1 VTAWTCDATVGADIR
16 VPLSQL
22 PPAVVAE
29 VEGLLTFANPAYAE
43 TQKQGRS
50 VHDVPQRL
58 HYARRERSHL
68 VLPRGA
74 TTTFRAVVVKHGGMV
89 TTTPAV
95 SYLPPEAGQP
105 EHLAADA
112 LEVAGR
118 SYQVEAENKLLT
130 RLQGYVVLPCGGGKT
145 TLGVRAMLRSRQ
157 PGLVLVHTQD
167 LADQWAATMLRI
179 GRDPRRVRVIGAG
192 RGPNLRP
199 LKDGELAVAT
209 VQTLVR
215 AGDTAD
221 PLLRSAGVLLVDEAH
236 HVPSATMQAVVSRC
250 PARYRWGLTA
260 TPKRPD
266 GLDFILP
273 LLFGPQL
280 YALTAAD
287 LVRMGHLVVPRVL
300 PVLTGWA
307 PVPNVHYQRD
317 GRLDY
322 AATLTGLSLD
332 DARNELVVRLVRQAT
347 DDGRT
352 SLVLVQRVEHARVL
366 YRALSRVGVE
376 VAEATG
382 GVDKESRAA
391 RIRALRQ
398 GRISCLVA
406 TQLADEGLDV
416 PTLDLLVLAAPSK
429 AQGRAIQ
436 RVGRLMRPSEGKGI
450 PVVIDMIDAGPLRAQ
465 WRSRAEAYQREVGAV
480 MLDAVTA
487 ENAEAALASA
497 MLPAPARNAP
507 ASF

>member
-1 VTAWTCDATVGADIR
+1 MGADVR
-16 VPLSQL
+16 VELSSL
-22 PPAVVAE
+22 PSAVVAE
-29 VEGLLTFANPAYAE
+29 LEGLLTFANPEYAE
-43 TQKQGRS
+43 TQRQGRR
-50 VHDVPQRL
+50 VQDVPQRL
-58 HYARRERSHL
+58 YYARRDRQFL

-74 TTTFRAVVVKHGGMV
+74 STTLRSVVVKHGGLV
-89 TTTPAV
+89 KTLPEV
-95 SYLPPEAGQP
+95 VYLPPEEGAP
-105 EHLAADA
+105 DHLPADA
-112 LEVAGR
+112 LEVQGR
-118 SYQVEAENKLLT
+118 PYQVEAENKLLT

-179 GRDPRRVRVIGAG
+179 GRDPRRVRVVGAG
-192 RGPNLRP
+192 RGSNLRP
-199 LKDGELAVAT
+199 LKDYELAVAT

-215 AGDTAD
+215 AGDRAD
-221 PLLRSAGVLLVDEAH
+221 ALLRSVGVLLVDEAH
-236 HVPSATMQAVVSRC
+236 HVPSATMQSVVSRC

-260 TPKRPD
+260 TPRRPD

-280 YALTAAD
+280 YALTASD
-287 LVRMGHLVVPRVL
+287 LVQKGYLVLPRVL

-322 AATLTGLSLD
+322 SAAMEGLSLD
-332 DARNELVVRLVRQAT
+332 DARNDLVVRLVKQAT
-347 DDGRT
+347 DEGRT
-352 SLVLVQRVEHARVL
+352 SLVLVQRIDHARIL
-366 YRALSRVGVE
+366 YRALSRLGVE

-382 GVDKESRAA
+382 EVDKDSRAA

-398 GRISCLVA
+398 GRVSCLVA

-429 AQGRAIQ
+429 AQGRAVQ

-450 PVVIDMIDAGPLRAQ
+450 PVVVDLVDAGPLRAQ
-465 WRSRAEAYQREVGAV
+465 WRSRSEAYQREVGAI
-480 MLDAVTA
+480 MLDAVAA
-487 ENAEAALASA
+487 ERAPQALALA
-497 MLPAPARNAP
+497 MQPEPTTSTP
-507 ASF
+507 TF